1 MSNFVRIAGSSAV
14 NGISFMSLAG
24 IYKQSSP
31 LSQFLLIMFLL
42 ITLLIFSTLL
52 GLLMLIPFYGVSIV
66 REFSTLTNYTDPR
79 VISLLKYFQIVNQ
92 LGILVLPPVLFA
104 WLVDRVPFQYLRA
117 DKKPDWRNLLLA
129 ILLIFTSMPLIGW
142 LVELNEAMHLPSWL
156 PDLEAWMKSSEANA
170 AKITEAFFTTG
181 SIWGLLLNML
191 MIAVLPAI
199 GEEFLF
205 RGVFMRVFIRWLKN
219 NHAGIWIAAFL
230 FSAIHMQFY
239 GFFPRLLL
247 GAAFGYIF
255 IWTGNIW
262 IPVAAHFVQ
271 NATSVMVAWLA
282 GRGIISAS
290 ADDFG
295 QSDNIFIIAA
305 SAICIALLLVVIYK
319 SGKIR
324 AVNGTANPDI
334 EIS

>member
-1 MSNFVRIAGSSAV
+1 
-14 NGISFMSLAG
+14 MSLAG
-24 IYKQSSP
+24 LYKQSSP

-52 GLLMLIPFYGVSIV
+52 GLLMLIPFYGASIV

-92 LGILVLPPVLFA
+92 LGMLVLPPILFA
-104 WLVDRVPFQYLRA
+104 WIVDRAPFKYLRA
-117 DKKPDWRNLLLA
+117 DKKPGWRNLLLVT
-129 ILLIFTSMPLIGW
+129 LLIFTSMPLIGW
-142 LVELNEAMHLPSWL
+142 LAELNQAMHLPYWL
-156 PDLEAWMKSSEANA
+156 TGLEAWMKSSEANA
-170 AKITEAFFTTG
+170 TKITEAFFMTG
-181 SIWGLLLNML
+181 SFWGLLLNML

-205 RGVFMRVFIRWLKN
+205 RGVFMRIFIRWLNN
-219 NHAGIWIAAFL
+219 NHAGIWIAAIL

-239 GFFPRLLL
+239 GFIPRLLL

-282 GRGIISAS
+282 GRGIISTS
-290 ADDFG
+290 ADEFG
-295 QSDNIFIIAA
+295 QSDNIYIIAV
-305 SAICIALLLVVIYK
+305 SAICITILLVFICR
-319 SGKIR
+319 SGKIQTI
-324 AVNGTANPDI
+324 NGMADPDI